1 MRFVKRN
8 KNIIIALIV
17 FFILILLCVQ
27 VKNILFPNDGLA
39 VYGNRLENKV
49 ELSKNIDKKIKELIP
64 EGTKKVKV
72 RTAGRILNITITLN
86 DDIAKDTAKAYAKKA
101 IEAFTE
107 EEIGYYDL
115 QFFLVK
121 DSESEQFP
129 IIGYK
134 IPSSENITWTKDR

>member
-8 KNIIIALIV
+8 RNIIIALVV

-39 VYGNRLENKV
+39 VYGSRLENKV
-49 ELSKNIDKKIKELIP
+49 ELSKNINKKVMELLP
-64 EGTKKVKV
+64 EGVKSVKV
-72 RTAGRILNITITLN
+72 RDAGRILNITIKLN
-86 DDIAKDTAKAYAKKA
+86 DDIARDTAKSYAKKS

-121 DSESEQFP
+121 DIEAEQFP
-129 IIGYK
+129 IVGYK

>member
-8 KNIIIALIV
+8 KNIIIALVV

-39 VYGNRLENKV
+39 VYGSRLENKV
-49 ELSKNIDKKIKELIP
+49 ELSKNIDKKIKELLP
-64 EGTKKVKV
+64 EGVKTVKV

-86 DDIAKDTAKAYAKKA
+86 DDVARDTAKEYAKKA
-101 IEAFTE
+101 IDAFTE

-121 DSESEQFP
+121 DIEAEQFP

-134 IPSSENITWTKDR
+134 IPSSEKITWTKDR